1 MTAAQARRIIASV
14 LPLRSLTLQG
24 ALEIVD
30 YHTTRNYTAYKSHRK
45 AALEVAVS
53 FGDKMSL

>member
-24 ALEIVD
+24 DLEIVD
-30 YHTTRNYTAYKSHRK
+30 YYTKRNDTAYKSHRK
-45 AALEVAVS
+45 AALEVAVT
-53 FGDKMSL
+53 FGFKMSL